1 MLHALQSHM
10 FTASQ
15 YSNNE
20 KRRRQTEY
28 SPVEADSLFWCLFI
42 IKYGKEEYDA
52 IPEHRRKNREM
63 DEKGRIID
71 FLSKAAT
78 ATENKIKEKEDKK
91 KSRDGKK
98 RQEMIAILS
107 AEHSGCSLIPA
118 ICSYYEMP
126 LASTVIRGAGAQ
138 IVKYSVSVAAESV
151 IYVTTK

>member
-1 MLHALQSHM
+1 MLHALQPHM

-71 FLSKAAT
+71 FLSKAAAAT
-78 ATENKIKEKEDKK
+78 ANKIKEDKK

>member
-1 MLHALQSHM
+1 M

-42 IKYGKEEYDA
+42 IKYGKEEYDS

-78 ATENKIKEKEDKK
+78 ENKIKETEDKK

-126 LASTVIRGAGAQ
+126 LASTVIRGAGAH
-138 IVKYSVSVAAESV
+138 IVKYSVAAESV
-151 IYVTTK
+151 IYITTK